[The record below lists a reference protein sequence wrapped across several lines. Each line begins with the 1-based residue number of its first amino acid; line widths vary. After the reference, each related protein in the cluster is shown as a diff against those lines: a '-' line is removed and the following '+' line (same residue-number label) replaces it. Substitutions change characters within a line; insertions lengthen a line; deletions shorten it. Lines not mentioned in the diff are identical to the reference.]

1 MNIARTPG
9 SSAPMSRFRVPKMQ
23 NVCFFFFLGALC
35 LLGPE
40 NPRAYSDTSGEKDT
54 AQAPSLLIDAAGS
67 EKGGDAASAYARAIK
82 ERVLAV
88 GERLRV
94 KIYPEDE
101 FIKGT
106 ETDVSSEG
114 DVTLPLIGKV
124 RVEGLKVVEAE
135 RKIVDILAQDYLVNP
150 VVVIEVVEKP
160 VAEKPKVKVSIL
172 GQVQKP
178 GTYEFPADQKLTLLQ
193 SISTAGGFTDIANAK
208 NIKIIRKKEGEK
220 AESLRANAESIIAG
234 QKPDVELEAGDVVH
248 VGESF
253 F

>member
-1 MNIARTPG
+1 MNIARIPG
-9 SSAPMSRFRVPKMQ
+9 SSDPMSRFKGPVLGLGLVLFCLAGSVP
-23 NVCFFFFLGALC
+23 AH
-35 LLGPE
+35 
-40 NPRAYSDTSGEKDT
+40 SDASEETDT
-54 AQAPSLLIDAAGS
+54 VTAPSLLIDAAKPQGENS
-67 EKGGDAASAYARAIK
+67 ASAKARAVK
-82 ERVLAV
+82 ERVLSV

-106 ETDVSSEG
+106 ETDISSEG

-124 RVEGLKVVEAE
+124 KVEGLKVVEVE
-135 RKIVDILAQDYLVNP
+135 RKIVDILSQDYLVNP

-160 VAEKPKVKVSIL
+160 AADKPKVKVSVL

-178 GTYEFPADQKLTLLQ
+178 GTYEFLADQKLTLLQ
-193 SISTAGGFTDIANAK
+193 SISTAGGFTDIANVK
-208 NIKIIRKKEGEK
+208 NIKIIRKRDGEK
-220 AESLRANAESIIAG
+220 AQSLRANAESIIAG
-234 QKPDVELEAGDVVH
+234 KKPDVELEAGDVVH